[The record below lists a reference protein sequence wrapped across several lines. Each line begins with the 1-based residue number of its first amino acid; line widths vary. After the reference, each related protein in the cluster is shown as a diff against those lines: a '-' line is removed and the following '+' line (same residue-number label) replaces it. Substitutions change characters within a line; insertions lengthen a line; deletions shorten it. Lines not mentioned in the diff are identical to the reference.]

1 MRSLKGT
8 SLQEASTA
16 RLAVSYSEV
25 CISLEL
31 CRYCRLEGGEKGGKS
46 GGEGEG
52 HRIDSLLAL
61 YYFEPN
67 MGLSLLD

>member
-25 CISLEL
+25 CISLV
-31 CRYCRLEGGEKGGKS
+31 CVAIVVWKGGKGGKS